1 MASPVGRSTRSIDVR
16 KAWDLT
22 PIHRA
27 HPPPLLGTACMRSSP
42 CLALAFLTTL
52 VACSGDDLAEGDRGD
67 AGGGADAADGS
78 ATTEPT
84 VCDEHGTRLGATF
97 SLRLD
102 DGAFNSAVTLEGVA
116 TATITGERIEIGFED
131 GRRIGG
137 TITGT
142 ATLRLPT
149 GQRWRAVVT
158 YDTFVFVPK
167 SSIVLRALDGPA
179 PGALRFAVW
188 DTGGSLP
195 DVAPLVLRYRRETC
209 DRFDGTSCGVT
220 APQTLLVDDG
230 TGEVPVSRHHRV
242 DLGGARVANGGSFH
256 IVEERCTDQ
265 NPRVQGFID
274 AP

>member
-1 MASPVGRSTRSIDVR
+1 
-16 KAWDLT
+16 
-22 PIHRA
+22 
-27 HPPPLLGTACMRSSP
+27 MRPSS
-42 CLALAFLTTL
+42 CLAIAFVTSL
-52 VACSGDDLAEGDRGD
+52 VACSGDDLVERVDGGGTSD
-67 AGGGADAADGS
+67 AGGLDAGALDAG
-78 ATTEPT
+78 ATSD
-84 VCDEHGTRLGATF
+84 VCEEHGTRLGASF

-102 DGAFNSAVTLEGVA
+102 DGAFNSKVTLEGIA
-116 TATITGERIEIGFED
+116 TATISGARIEIGFED

-149 GQRWRAVVT
+149 GQRWRAVVS
-158 YDTFVFVPK
+158 YDTFVFVPE
-167 SSIVLRALDGPA
+167 SSIVLQALDGPA

-188 DTGGSLP
+188 DSGGRLP
-195 DVAPLVLRYRRETC
+195 DVAPLALRYRQETC

-242 DLGGARVANGGSFH
+242 ALGGARVANGGSFH
-256 IVEERCTDQ
+256 IVEARCTDQ

-274 AP
+274 RP